1 MPPPWWSVSALL
13 WFGSSPQGRLGGSPA
28 MTSGSFLKGL
38 VQIWWCLKEEENFSS
53 SLVMIPGSSA
63 LTTPWCRCDYTSIIV
78 FQQCNACIMFRWE
91 QKLQLQR
98 GGGVSWCHW
107 VKILCVITLQC
118 HYSFMYIVPCT
129 GCKNIPKVPLAL
141 YEWMMTAN
149 VYRTELI
156 LYRVM

>member
-1 MPPPWWSVSALL
+1 MPPPWWLVSALL
-13 WFGSSPQGRLGGSPA
+13 WFGSSLQGHTGGSPA

-63 LTTPWCRCDYTSIIV
+63 LTTSWCRYDYTSIIV

-98 GGGVSWCHW
+98 GSRWSELVSLGKCCVWLHFN
-107 VKILCVITLQC
+107 VTTPLCT
-118 HYSFMYIVPCT
+118 SFHVQVAR
-129 GCKNIPKVPLAL
+129 IPKVPLAL